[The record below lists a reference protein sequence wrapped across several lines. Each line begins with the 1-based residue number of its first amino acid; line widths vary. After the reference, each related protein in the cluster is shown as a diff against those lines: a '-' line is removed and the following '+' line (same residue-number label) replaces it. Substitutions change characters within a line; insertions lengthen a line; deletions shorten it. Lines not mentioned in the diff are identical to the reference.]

1 MRPRILAARR
11 TLLVAVMTLAAAVSL
26 TPLVA
31 SSTPAVGQSA
41 PAFSGIDTAGQ
52 KVSLEQYR
60 GKIVVLE
67 WTNPEC
73 PFVQKHYGSG
83 NMQAL
88 QKEAT
93 AKGVVWLS
101 IYSSAPG
108 QQGYVHA
115 AEADRLTK
123 ERDAAPTRVLL
134 DPTGEIGHLYNART
148 TPHMFVVDPAG
159 RLVYMGGIDDK
170 PTTSKSDVKG
180 ATNYVRAALQDLAA
194 GRTVATPVTRPY
206 GCSVKYSS

>member
-11 TLLVAVMTLAAAVSL
+11 TLLVAAMTLAAAVSL

-123 ERDAAPTRVLL
+123 DRDAAPTRVLL

-148 TPHMFVVDPAG
+148 PPHMYVVDPAG